1 MTDSTLS
8 TRYDPKQVEEKW
20 YAIWEQNGLFQPRP
34 GTKGAYTI
42 TIPPPNVTGSLHMGH
57 ALCYAVQDVLGRYK
71 RMQGYEV
78 LLLPGMDHAG
88 IATHKVVEAQLKEEG
103 LTRYDLGREKFV
115 ERVWQWKEESGGTIL
130 RQFKRLGFAF
140 DWSRERFTMDPAYH
154 DAVLRVFIEWFE
166 RGLIYR
172 GKRVI
177 NWDPGLRTSVSD
189 IEMNDEVRRGKL
201 YHINYPFEDGS
212 GHVTIATTRPET
224 MLADVAVAVN
234 PKDKRYEGLVGK
246 KLILPILRVEIPLIA
261 DEYPDPEFGTGAV
274 KITPA
279 HDPNDFEV
287 GKRMGLDF
295 NDIKQVPVCIGE
307 DARVIAEGTPF
318 HGLDRFEARKRIV
331 EELEKEG
338 CLEKIED
345 YDIPLKISDR
355 SGQVIEPLL
364 SEQWFCSMK
373 PLAAPAIDAV
383 RSGKIKFTPERYADV
398 YLRWMEEIRDWCLS
412 RQLWWGHRI
421 PIYYDEQGNPFAAMS
436 EKEAR
441 EKAGGPASQDPD
453 VLDTWFS
460 SALWPFATMGWPEQT
475 EDLEK
480 FYPTNALVTARDIIY
495 LWVARMI
502 MDGLDQMKEIPFCD
516 VYIYATVLTESGQRM
531 SKSLGT
537 GVDPIEFIDQFGA
550 DAMRFALLVQT
561 GHNQEIRFG
570 EKRIEEARNFCN
582 KIWNA
587 SRFALMNIGEDYAP
601 VDLPGKGALE
611 DRWIL
616 SRLAKTT
623 KEVGESIDDY
633 NMMQACKA
641 LQEFFWGDFCDWYIE
656 LAKDRLSGDEKELP
670 QTVAVT
676 VLENFCKLA
685 HPFMPH
691 ITEEIAQMLPA
702 ALTSTSANASEADLE
717 VSATGGTTTGA
728 ANDFVFLDYEPWPVI
743 PEAWIDEH
751 AEAMMNSQMEIVRVV
766 RSLRQDSGINPKQT
780 LPVLYMEGPPVFSD
794 IVRSQAKFE
803 RIEEGKPEGASV
815 SVRAEGIEFHLPLE
829 GLLNKEKELER
840 LTKAIDKLE
849 KELAG
854 SMARLNNPQF
864 TQRAKPEI
872 VEREREAAKAHS
884 DEIASLQQKRNQV
897 EAL

>member
-20 YAIWEQNGLFQPRP
+20 YAIWEQSGLFQPRP
-34 GTKGAYTI
+34 GNKGAYTI

-78 LLLPGMDHAG
+78 LILPGTDHAG
-88 IATHKVVEAQLKEEG
+88 IATHKVVEMQLKEEG

-115 ERVWQWKEESGGTIL
+115 ERVWLWKEESGGTIL

-201 YHINYPFEDGS
+201 YHINYPFADGS

-234 PKDKRYEGLVGK
+234 PKDKRYDGLVGK
-246 KLILPILRVEIPLIA
+246 KLILPIMRVEIPLIA

-295 NDIKQVPVCIGE
+295 NDITQVPVCIGE
-307 DARVIAEGTPF
+307 DAKVIAEGTPF

-331 EELEKEG
+331 EELETEG
-338 CLEKIED
+338 YLEKVED

-421 PIYYDEQGNPFAAMS
+421 PVYYDEHGTPFAAMS
-436 EKEAR
+436 EAEAS
-441 EKAGGPASQDPD
+441 EKAGGPVSQDPD

-460 SALWPFATMGWPEQT
+460 SALWPFATLGWPKQT
-475 EDLEK
+475 EDLQK
-480 FYPTNALVTARDIIY
+480 FYPTDVLVTARDIIY

-502 MDGLDQMKEIPFCD
+502 MDGLDQMKEIPFSD
-516 VYIYATVLTESGQRM
+516 VYIYATVLTETGQRM

-537 GVDPIEFIDQFGA
+537 GVDPIEYIDNFGA
-550 DAMRFALLVQT
+550 DAMRVALLVQT

-587 SRFALMNIGEDYAP
+587 SRFALMNIGADYAP
-601 VDLPGKGALE
+601 VVLPGKAALE

-616 SRLAKTT
+616 SRLAKTA
-623 KEVGESIDDY
+623 KEVGEALDDY
-633 NMMQACKA
+633 NMMVACKS

-656 LAKDRLSGDEKELP
+656 LAKDRLSSNPSPMIGGGWEGVEGSQSSQSSEGD
-670 QTVAVT
+670 TARTIVVT
-676 VLENFCKLA
+676 VLDNFCKLA

-691 ITEEIAQMLPA
+691 ITEEIGRMLP
-702 ALTSTSANASEADLE
+702 
-717 VSATGGTTTGA
+717 GA
-728 ANDFVFLDYEPWPVI
+728 KGDQFLDYEGWPCL
-743 PEAWIDEH
+743 PEEWIDEH
-751 AEAMMNSQMEIVRVV
+751 AETTMAQQMEIVRAV
-766 RSLRQDSGINPKQT
+766 RSLRQDSGINPKQVLPT
-780 LPVLYMEGPPVFSD
+780 LFIEGPSVFED
-794 IVRSQAKFE
+794 ILKSQAKFE
-803 RIEEGKPEGASV
+803 RIERGKPEGDHATIS
-815 SVRAEGIEFHLPLE
+815 AEGCDFHLPLE
-829 GLLNKEKELER
+829 GLIDKDKESDR
-840 LTKAIDKLE
+840 LTKAIE
-849 KELAG
+849 KAEKDLAG
-854 SMARLNNPQF
+854 TMLRLNNPQF
-864 TQRAKPEI
+864 TERAKPEI
-872 VEREREAAKAHS
+872 VQREQDNAES
-884 DEIASLQQKRNQV
+884 LQEEVASLKARLEQVQKM
-897 EAL
+897 

>member
-20 YAIWEQNGLFQPRP
+20 YSIWEQSGLFQPRP

-57 ALCYAVQDVLGRYK
+57 ALCYSVQDVLGRYK

-78 LLLPGMDHAG
+78 LVLPGTDHAG
-88 IATHKVVEAQLKEEG
+88 IATHKVVEGQLKQEG
-103 LTRYDLGREKFV
+103 LSRFDLGREKFV
-115 ERVWQWKEESGGTIL
+115 ERVWKWKEESGGTIL

-166 RGLIYR
+166 KGLIYR

-201 YHINYPFEDGS
+201 YHVNYPFADGS

-234 PKDKRYEGLVGK
+234 PKDKRYDGLVGK

-307 DARVIAEGTPF
+307 DAKVIAEGTPF
-318 HGLDRFEARKRIV
+318 QGLDRFEARKRIV

-338 CLEKIED
+338 YLEKVED

-373 PLAAPAIDAV
+373 PLAEPAIDAV
-383 RSGKIKFTPERYADV
+383 RSGKIKFTPERYTDV

-421 PIYYDEQGNPFAAMS
+421 PVYYDEHGTSFAAMS
-436 EKEAR
+436 EEEAR
-441 EKAGGPASQDPD
+441 QKAGGPVSQDPD

-460 SALWPFATMGWPEQT
+460 SALWPFATLGWPENT
-475 EDLEK
+475 EDLQK
-480 FYPTNALVTARDIIY
+480 FYPTNVLVTARDIIY

-502 MDGLDQMKEIPFCD
+502 MDGLDQMKEIPFSD
-516 VYIYATVLTESGQRM
+516 VYIYATVLTEDGKRM

-537 GVDPIEFIDQFGA
+537 GVDPIEYIDSFGA

-561 GHNQEIRFG
+561 GHNQEVRFS

-587 SRFALMNIGEDYAP
+587 SRFALINISDDYAP
-601 VDLPGKGALE
+601 VELPGKGTLE

-616 SRLAKTT
+616 SRLAKTA
-623 KEVGESIDDY
+623 KEVGSSIEDY
-633 NMMQACKA
+633 NMMQACKS
-641 LQEFFWGDFCDWYIE
+641 LQEFFWTEFCDWYIE
-656 LAKDRLSGDEKELP
+656 LAKERLAGDDKASA
-670 QTVAVT
+670 QTVVVT
-676 VLENFCKLA
+676 VLDTFCKLA

-691 ITEEIAQMLPA
+691 ITEEIGRLLPG
-702 ALTSTSANASEADLE
+702 ASEDQ
-717 VSATGGTTTGA
+717 
-728 ANDFVFLDYEPWPVI
+728 FLDYSVWPAL

-751 AEAMMNSQMEIVRVV
+751 AENIMASQMEVVRVV
-766 RSLRQDSGINPKQT
+766 RSLRQDNGINPKQV
-780 LPVLYMEGPPVFSD
+780 LPALFMEGEPVFSD

-803 RIEEGKPEGASV
+803 RIEQGQPEGAFV
-815 SVRAEGIEFHLPLE
+815 TARAVGIDFHLPLD
-829 GLLNKEKELER
+829 GLIDKEKETER
-840 LTKAIDKLE
+840 LTKSIEKLQ
-849 KELAG
+849 KELAAV
-854 SMARLNNPQF
+854 MVRLDNPQF
-864 TQRAKPEI
+864 AERAKPEI
-872 VEREREAAKAHS
+872 VQRERDSAAELNQ
-884 DEIASLQQKRNQV
+884 EIASLLERLGK
-897 EAL
+897 LGSM

>member
-20 YAIWEQNGLFQPRP
+20 YEIWEQNGLFQPRP

-78 LLLPGMDHAG
+78 LILPGMDHAG

-103 LTRYDLGREKFV
+103 LSRYDLGREKFV

-201 YHINYPFEDGS
+201 YHINYPFADGN

-234 PKDKRYEGLVGK
+234 PKDKRYDGLVGK

-295 NDIKQVPVCIGE
+295 NDITQVPVCIGE
-307 DARVIAEGTPF
+307 DAKVIAEGTPF

-338 CLEKIED
+338 YLEKVQD

-383 RSGKIKFTPERYADV
+383 RSGKVKFTPERYTDV

-421 PIYYDEQGNPFAAMS
+421 PVYYDEQGNPFAAMS
-436 EKEAR
+436 EEEAR
-441 EKAGGPASQDPD
+441 EKAGGPVSQDPD

-475 EDLEK
+475 EDLKK
-480 FYPTNALVTARDIIY
+480 FYPTNVLVTARDIIY

-502 MDGLDQMKEIPFCD
+502 MDGLDQMKEIPFSD
-516 VYIYATVLTESGQRM
+516 VYIYATVLTETGQRM

-587 SRFALMNIGEDYAP
+587 SRFALMNIGDDYAP

-616 SRLAKTT
+616 SRLAKTA
-623 KEVGESIDDY
+623 KEVGESIGDY

-656 LAKDRLSGDEKELP
+656 LAKDRLSGDEKQLP

-691 ITEEIAQMLPA
+691 ITEEIGRMLP
-702 ALTSTSANASEADLE
+702 
-717 VSATGGTTTGA
+717 GA
-728 ANDFVFLDYEPWPVI
+728 KEDQFLDYEGWPAL
-743 PEAWIDEH
+743 PEQWIDEH
-751 AEAMMNSQMEIVRVV
+751 AETTMAQQMEIVRVV
-766 RSLRQDSGINPKQT
+766 RSLRQDSGINPKQL
-780 LPVLYMEGPPVFSD
+780 LPVLYIEGPAIFKD
-794 IVRSQAKFE
+794 ILISQAKFE
-803 RIEEGKPEGASV
+803 RIERGKPTGDFASA
-815 SVRAEGIEFHLPLE
+815 RAEGVDLHLPLD
-829 GLLNKEKELER
+829 GLIDKPKEIER
-840 LTKAIDKLE
+840 LTKQIEKLE

-854 SMARLNNPQF
+854 SMIRLDNPQF
-864 TQRAKPEI
+864 TERAKPEI
-872 VEREREAAKAHS
+872 VQRERDAAQATA
-884 DEIASLQQKRNQV
+884 DEIASLHERRRQV
-897 EAL
+897 ESS